1 MRLYPAIHS
10 LGPSRGAP
18 AAPPDGRVAGG
29 PLPASARDWS
39 LRRRRCHE
47 LNLGYF
53 EVEADNPLDDP
64 GQRTLIWQLG
74 AQGRGACSQG
84 DLAVVEFC
92 AYRGARLARLARKGD
107 LICS

>member
-1 MRLYPAIHS
+1 
-10 LGPSRGAP
+10 
-18 AAPPDGRVAGG
+18 
-29 PLPASARDWS
+29 
-39 LRRRRCHE
+39 

-53 EVEADNPLDDP
+53 EVEADDPLDDP
-64 GQRTLIWQLG
+64 GQRALIWQLG

-92 AYRGARLARLARKGD
+92 AYRGARLARKGD